1 MPEPLVTSVSPA
13 FPLSWSSEVFEGTR
27 TAIVAVAGELD
38 RNTAPALRDHIEWL
52 LAGDCRRLV
61 LDTGAVTFAD
71 VGAFDV
77 LRTLGARG
85 EEDGCVVSSWP
96 GWSSESERGS
106 HQPHPPPRSPSTA
119 PPTRLIRAARPAR
132 CAGRGWRGRGGR
144 PVPGTRPWSP
154 RPAVTGR
161 S

>member
-85 EEDGCVVSSWP
+85 EADGCVVVVASAGEPLQRLLAMLGTPP
-96 GWSSESERGS
+96 G
-106 HQPHPPPRSPSTA
+106 
-119 PPTRLIRAARPAR
+119 
-132 CAGRGWRGRGGR
+132 
-144 PVPGTRPWSP
+144 
-154 RPAVTGR
+154 VTLEQW
-161 S
+161 